1 MGFPKL
7 SSYNSLER
15 RLITKHKIQVLHI
28 KHYVKEVGECLA
40 FVWED

>member
-28 KHYVKEVGECLA
+28 KHYVKEGGGGEEGGGDA
-40 FVWED
+40 